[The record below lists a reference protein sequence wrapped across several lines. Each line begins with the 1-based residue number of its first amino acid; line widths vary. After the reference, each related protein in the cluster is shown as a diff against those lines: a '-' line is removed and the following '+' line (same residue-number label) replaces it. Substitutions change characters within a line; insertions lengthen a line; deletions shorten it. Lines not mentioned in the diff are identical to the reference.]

1 MFIEPSTKVI
11 LLKDCPLDQSYENTI
26 YFETVTDQTN
36 YFKSLKHRE
45 YSQYTYQR
53 ATRGVIKVQ
62 SPVADLYSCNYMM
75 FQNELFSKKWFYAF
89 ITNVEYISNDV
100 TRVEYA
106 IDYMQT
112 YFFDYEL
119 KECFVEREHSATDNI
134 GDNTIPEN
142 LETGTYITT
151 NQTNYSVCG
160 QPLLVV
166 LSAEQIDDEN
176 GQPIFAEPQTVLGYP
191 LTCYW
196 VGCGSLSAP
205 TSLQQQIDILKRVL
219 ESVGKVGKIDAII
232 GTFVYDV
239 SLGAGTGT
247 QVIGYTGASR
257 TLPITPKNKK
267 LFTYPYCCN
276 VLVADGQSVE
286 LRYELFNNHTPTFA
300 IRSTFGANY
309 KALCNPTNY
318 EGMQTDLLHSVSI
331 GNMPVLPF
339 IRDYFQNWWAQNG
352 ASTVYGTLPAVG
364 KFLGGVA
371 KAGMPTSMS
380 KYETFSNKMLGKHSY
395 LTGKD
400 EYGNLKE
407 GVGQAVE
414 GLYEIGETLVKVYEQ
429 SIIPDSLVGTVNA
442 SDVTYFS
449 GLKGFYNYC
458 RTIRPEYIKIIDEYF
473 DRFGYATHVNKIPN
487 RNVRPHWTYTKTRG
501 CNIVGGA
508 PASALS
514 VISSVY
520 NKGITF
526 WKNGN
531 EIGNYELDNRI

>member
-100 TRVEYA
+100 TRVEYV

-151 NQTNYSVCG
+151 NQNNYSVC
-160 QPLLVV
+160 QHPVLAV
-166 LSAEQIDDEN
+166 LSAEQVTDEN
-176 GQPIFAEPQTVLGYP
+176 GATIFGAPQTVLGYP

-196 VGCGSLSAP
+196 TLCGSLETP
-205 TSLQQQIDILKRVL
+205 TSLNAQIDLLENILDK
-219 ESVGKVGKIDAII
+219 VGKAGKIDAII
-232 GTFVYDV
+232 GTFIYDAN
-239 SLGAGTGT
+239 LGRGASQQT
-247 QVIGYTGASR
+247 ISYTGASR
-257 TLPITPKNKK
+257 TLPIAPKNNK
-267 LFTYPYCCN
+267 LYTYPYCCN

-318 EGMQTDLLHSVSI
+318 EGMRTDLLHSVSI

-352 ASTVYGTLPAVG
+352 ASTIYGTIPAVG
-364 KFLGGVA
+364 KILGGGVDLMSAGSNWKVGAGVTSHTVA
-371 KAGMPTSMS
+371 QQ
-380 KYETFSNKMLGKHSY
+380 YLGKADQQTESG
-395 LTGKD
+395 LSKIG
-400 EYGNLKE
+400 E
-407 GVGQAVE
+407 GV
-414 GLYEIGETLVKVYEQ
+414 YEIGATLVKVYEQ

-473 DRFGYATHVNKIPN
+473 DRFGYATHVNKVPN

-514 VISSVY
+514 VISSIY

-526 WKNGN
+526 WRNGN
-531 EIGNYELDNRI
+531 EIGNYELDNSV

>member
-62 SPVADLYSCNYMM
+62 SPVAELYSCNYMM

-151 NQTNYSVCG
+151 NQNNYSVC
-160 QPLLVV
+160 QNPLLVV
-166 LSAEQIDDEN
+166 LSAEQVDDEN
-176 GQPIFAEPQTVLGYP
+176 GQPIFSNPGTVLGYP

-196 VGCGSLSAP
+196 IGCSRLTYPVTLNEQISVLQTVLDKVGTA
-205 TSLQQQIDILKRVL
+205 
-219 ESVGKVGKIDAII
+219 GKIDAII
-232 GTFVYDV
+232 GTFIFDTA
-239 SLGAGTGT
+239 LGSGIESQT
-247 QVIGYTGASR
+247 ISYTGASR
-257 TLPITPKNKK
+257 TLPIAPKNKK
-267 LFTYPYCCN
+267 LYTYPYCCN

-352 ASTVYGTLPAVG
+352 ASTIYGTIPAVG
-364 KFLGGVA
+364 KILGGGLDLMS
-371 KAGMPTSMS
+371 AGSNWKVGAGVTSHS
-380 KYETFSNKMLGKHSY
+380 LAQNYLGKADQQTES
-395 LTGKD
+395 GWSKI
-400 EYGNLKE
+400 GE
-407 GVGQAVE
+407 GV
-414 GLYEIGETLVKVYEQ
+414 YEIGATLIKVYEQ

-501 CNIVGGA
+501 CNLVGGA

>member
-100 TRVEYA
+100 TRVEYV

-151 NQTNYSVCG
+151 NQNNYSVC
-160 QPLLVV
+160 QRPLLVV
-166 LSAEQIDDEN
+166 LSAEQVNDEN
-176 GQPIFAEPQTVLGYP
+176 GLPIFAEPQTVLGYP

-196 VGCGSLSAP
+196 VGCGSLTAP
-205 TSLQQQIDILKRVL
+205 TSLQQQIDVLKRVL
-219 ESVGKVGKIDAII
+219 DDVGEAGKIDAII

-239 SLGAGTGT
+239 SLGAGSST

-257 TLPITPKNKK
+257 TLPIAPKNNK
-267 LFTYPYCCN
+267 LYTYPYCCN

-318 EGMQTDLLHSVSI
+318 EGMRTDLLHSVSI

-352 ASTVYGTLPAVG
+352 ASTIYGTIPAVG
-364 KFLGGVA
+364 KILGGGVDLMSAGSNWKVGAGVTSHTVA
-371 KAGMPTSMS
+371 QQ
-380 KYETFSNKMLGKHSY
+380 YLGKADQQTESG
-395 LTGKD
+395 LSKIG
-400 EYGNLKE
+400 E
-407 GVGQAVE
+407 GV
-414 GLYEIGETLVKVYEQ
+414 YEIGATLVKVYEQ

-473 DRFGYATHVNKIPN
+473 DRFGYATHVNKVPN

-501 CNIVGGA
+501 CNLVGGA

-520 NKGITF
+520 NKGVTF
-526 WKNGN
+526 WRNGN
-531 EIGNYELDNRI
+531 EIGNYELDNSI

>member
-26 YFETVTDQTN
+26 YFKTVTDQTN

-62 SPVADLYSCNYMM
+62 SPVAELYSCNYMM

-151 NQTNYSVCG
+151 NQNTYSVC
-160 QPLLVV
+160 QHPLLVV
-166 LSAEQIDDEN
+166 LSAEQIVDE
-176 GQPIFAEPQTVLGYP
+176 GGSTIFNLPTTVLGYP

-196 VGCGSLSAP
+196 AGCGSLSQP
-205 TSLQQQIDILKRVL
+205 TDLNEQIRMLSEVLDRV
-219 ESVGKVGKIDAII
+219 SKAGKIDAII
-232 GTFVYDV
+232 GTFIYDI
-239 SLGAGTGT
+239 SLGSGIGT
-247 QVIGYTGASR
+247 QVISYTGASR
-257 TLPITPKNKK
+257 TLPIAPKNKK
-267 LFTYPYCCN
+267 LYTYPYCCN

-352 ASTVYGTLPAVG
+352 ASTIYGTIPAVG
-364 KFLGGVA
+364 KILGGGLDLMS
-371 KAGMPTSMS
+371 AGSNWKVGAGVTSHS
-380 KYETFSNKMLGKHSY
+380 LAQNYLGKADQQTES
-395 LTGKD
+395 GWSKI
-400 EYGNLKE
+400 GE
-407 GVGQAVE
+407 GV
-414 GLYEIGETLVKVYEQ
+414 YDIGATLIKVYEQ

-442 SDVTYFS
+442 SDVMYFS

-501 CNIVGGA
+501 CNLVGGA

>member
-100 TRVEYA
+100 TRVEYV

-151 NQTNYSVCG
+151 NQNNYSVCRH
-160 QPLLVV
+160 PLLVV
-166 LSAEQIDDEN
+166 LSAEQVNDEN
-176 GQPIFAEPQTVLGYP
+176 NQPIFAEPQTVLGYP

-196 VGCGSLSAP
+196 VGCGSLTAP
-205 TSLQQQIDILKRVL
+205 TSLQQQIDVLKRVL
-219 ESVGKVGKIDAII
+219 DVVGKAGKIDAII

-239 SLGAGTGT
+239 SLGAGTST

-257 TLPITPKNKK
+257 TLPIAPKNNK
-267 LFTYPYCCN
+267 LYTYPYCCN

-352 ASTVYGTLPAVG
+352 ASTIYGTIPAVG
-364 KFLGGVA
+364 KILGGGLDLMN
-371 KAGMPTSMS
+371 AGSNWKVGAGVTSHNLAQQ
-380 KYETFSNKMLGKHSY
+380 YLGKADQQTQS
-395 LTGKD
+395 GWSKI
-400 EYGNLKE
+400 GE
-407 GVGQAVE
+407 GI
-414 GLYEIGETLVKVYEQ
+414 YEIGATLVKVYEQ

-514 VISSVY
+514 VISSIY

-526 WKNGN
+526 WRNGN
-531 EIGNYELDNRI
+531 EIGNYELDNSV

>member
-26 YFETVTDQTN
+26 YFETITDQTN

-62 SPVADLYSCNYMM
+62 SPVAELYSCNYMM

-151 NQTNYSVCG
+151 NQNNYSVC
-160 QPLLVV
+160 QSPILVV
-166 LSAEQIDDEN
+166 LSAEQVNKE
-176 GQPIFAEPQTVLGYP
+176 GGEPIFAEPGMVLGYP

-196 VGCGSLSAP
+196 VGCGGLGSPGALN
-205 TSLQQQIDILKRVL
+205 QQISVLNGILEDVAKA
-219 ESVGKVGKIDAII
+219 GKIDAII
-232 GTFVYDV
+232 GTFIFDTA
-239 SLGAGTGT
+239 LGTGWGSQT
-247 QVIGYTGASR
+247 INYTGASR
-257 TLPITPKNKK
+257 TLPIAPKNKK
-267 LFTYPYCCN
+267 LYTYPYCCN

-352 ASTVYGTLPAVG
+352 ASTIYGTIPAVG
-364 KFLGGVA
+364 KILGGGLDLMS
-371 KAGMPTSMS
+371 AGSNWKVGAGVTSHS
-380 KYETFSNKMLGKHSY
+380 LAQNYLGKADQQTES
-395 LTGKD
+395 GWSKI
-400 EYGNLKE
+400 GE
-407 GVGQAVE
+407 GV
-414 GLYEIGETLVKVYEQ
+414 YDIGATLIKVYEQ

-442 SDVTYFS
+442 SDVMYFS

-501 CNIVGGA
+501 CNLVGGA

>member
-100 TRVEYA
+100 TRVEYV

-142 LETGTYITT
+142 LETGPYITT
-151 NQTNYSVCG
+151 NQNNYSVCRN
-160 QPLLVV
+160 PLLVV
-166 LSAEQIDDEN
+166 LSAEQINDEN
-176 GQPIFAEPQTVLGYP
+176 DQPIFAEPQTVLGYP

-205 TSLQQQIDILKRVL
+205 TSLQQQIDVLKRVL
-219 ESVGKVGKIDAII
+219 DSVGKVGKIDAII

-239 SLGAGTGT
+239 SLGAGTGA

-257 TLPITPKNKK
+257 TLPIAPKNKK
-267 LFTYPYCCN
+267 LYTYPYCCN

-318 EGMQTDLLHSVSI
+318 EGMATDLLHSVSI

-352 ASTVYGTLPAVG
+352 ASTIYGTIPAVG
-364 KFLGGVA
+364 KFIGGIG
-371 KAGMPTSMS
+371 KAFMPTSS
-380 KYETFSNKMLGKHSY
+380 DYYVSAHGVGINKPILVGETKYNNM
-395 LTGKD
+395 
-400 EYGNLKE
+400 KE
-407 GVGQAVE
+407 GLGQAVE
-414 GLYEIGETLVKVYEQ
+414 GAYEIGETLVKVYEQ
-429 SIIPDSLVGTVNA
+429 SVIPDSLVGTVNA

-458 RTIRPEYIKIIDEYF
+458 RTIRPEYINIIDEYF

-501 CNIVGGA
+501 CNLVGGA

-531 EIGNYELDNRI
+531 EIGNYELDNTV

>member
-62 SPVADLYSCNYMM
+62 SPVAELYSCNYMM

-151 NQTNYSVCG
+151 NQNNYSVC
-160 QPLLVV
+160 QSPVLVV
-166 LSAEQIDDEN
+166 LSAEQIYSEN
-176 GQPIFAEPQTVLGYP
+176 GAPMFGNPGMILGYP

-196 VGCGSLSAP
+196 LGC
-205 TSLQQQIDILKRVL
+205 TSLDFPIPLTQQINVL
-219 ESVGKVGKIDAII
+219 QDTLDKVGKAGKIDAII
-232 GTFVYDV
+232 GTFIYDA
-239 SLGAGTGT
+239 SLG
-247 QVIGYTGASR
+247 IGSADSQTIAYTGVRR
-257 TLPITPKNKK
+257 TLPIAPKNKK
-267 LFTYPYCCN
+267 LYTYPYCCN

-352 ASTVYGTLPAVG
+352 ASTIYGTIPAVG
-364 KFLGGVA
+364 KILGGGLDLMS
-371 KAGMPTSMS
+371 AGSNWKVGAGVTSHS
-380 KYETFSNKMLGKHSY
+380 LAQNYLGKADQQTES
-395 LTGKD
+395 GWSKI
-400 EYGNLKE
+400 GE
-407 GVGQAVE
+407 GV
-414 GLYEIGETLVKVYEQ
+414 YDIGATLVKVYEQ
-429 SIIPDSLVGTVNA
+429 SIIPDSLVGAVNA
-442 SDVTYFS
+442 SDVMYFS

-501 CNIVGGA
+501 CNLVGGA

>member
-151 NQTNYSVCG
+151 NQNNYSVC
-160 QPLLVV
+160 QRPLLVV
-166 LSAEQIDDEN
+166 LSAEQVNDEN
-176 GQPIFAEPQTVLGYP
+176 NQPIFAEPQTVLGYP

-196 VGCGSLSAP
+196 VGCGSLTAP
-205 TSLQQQIDILKRVL
+205 TSLQQQIDVLKRVL
-219 ESVGKVGKIDAII
+219 DVVGKAGKIDAII

-239 SLGAGTGT
+239 SLGAGTST

-257 TLPITPKNKK
+257 TLPIAPKNNK
-267 LFTYPYCCN
+267 LYTYPYCCN

-352 ASTVYGTLPAVG
+352 ASTIYGTIPAVG
-364 KFLGGVA
+364 KILSGGVDLMR
-371 KAGMPTSMS
+371 AGSNWKVGAGVTSHTVAQQ
-380 KYETFSNKMLGKHSY
+380 YLGKADQQTESGW
-395 LTGKD
+395 GKI
-400 EYGNLKE
+400 GE
-407 GVGQAVE
+407 GV
-414 GLYEIGETLVKVYEQ
+414 YEIGATLVKVYEQ

-514 VISSVY
+514 VISSIY

-526 WKNGN
+526 WRNGN
-531 EIGNYELDNRI
+531 EIGNYELDNSV